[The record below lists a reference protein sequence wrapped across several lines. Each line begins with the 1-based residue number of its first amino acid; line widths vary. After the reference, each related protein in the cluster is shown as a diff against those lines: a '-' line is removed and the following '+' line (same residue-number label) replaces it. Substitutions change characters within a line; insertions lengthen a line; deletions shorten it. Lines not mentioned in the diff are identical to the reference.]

1 MSDHDTPRKKTTV
14 LSPEIHAVKRV
25 LRRHHLHSVCE
36 SAHCPNIADCFGKGT
51 ATFLVLGN
59 TCTRDCRFCN
69 ISHAEQL
76 APPDPE
82 EPENIARAVAE
93 LGLRYVVITSVT
105 RDDLPD
111 GGAGHLARTIAAVHA
126 RSEGTCIEVLTSDMQ
141 GDPAALAIIADA
153 RPDVFNH
160 NVETV
165 PRLYETVR
173 PQADYRRSLRV
184 ITFMKERRLATK
196 SGFMVG
202 LGESDEELRT
212 LLDDLYAAGCDIV
225 TVGQYFR
232 PSHAHLPVDRD
243 LTEEEFEKLR
253 AYGISVGLREIYAG
267 RFVRSSFNAAE
278 LFSATLR

>member
-1 MSDHDTPRKKTTV
+1 MSEDLVKKKTTV
-14 LSPEIHAVKRV
+14 LSPRVTEVKRL

-69 ISHAEQL
+69 ISHAEKL
-76 APPDPE
+76 APPDPA
-82 EPENIARAVAE
+82 EPEDLARAVAE
-93 LGLRYVVITSVT
+93 LGLRYVVITSVS

-111 GGAGHLARTIAAVHA
+111 GGAQHLARTIAAVRA
-126 RSEGTCIEVLTSDMQ
+126 KAGGTLIEVLTSDMQ
-141 GDPAALAIIADA
+141 GDPAALAVIADA

-160 NVETV
+160 NIETV
-165 PRLYETVR
+165 PRLYGTVR

-184 ITFMKERRLATK
+184 ITFMKERGLATK

-202 LGESDEELRT
+202 LGESDGELHAI
-212 LLDDLYAAGCDIV
+212 LNDLHAAGCDIV
-225 TVGQYFR
+225 TIGQYFR

-243 LTEEEFEKLR
+243 LTAEEFAALR
-253 AYGISVGLREIYAG
+253 AYGLSIGLREIYAG

-278 LFSATLR
+278 LFSATVR

>member
-1 MSDHDTPRKKTTV
+1 MSENLAKKKTTV
-14 LSPEIHAVKRV
+14 LSPQITEVKRL

-36 SAHCPNIADCFGKGT
+36 SAHCPNIGECFGKKT

-76 APPDPE
+76 ASPDPE

-93 LGLRYVVITSVT
+93 LRLRYVVVTSVS

-111 GGAGHLARTIAAVHA
+111 GGAGHLARTIAAVRA
-126 RSEGTCIEVLTSDMQ
+126 KTAGTLIEVLTSDMQ
-141 GDPAALAIIADA
+141 GDPAALAVIADA

-165 PRLYETVR
+165 PRLYEAVR

-184 ITFMKERRLATK
+184 ITFMKERGLTTK

-202 LGESDEELRT
+202 LGESDGELREI
-212 LLDDLYAAGCDIV
+212 LDDLRAAGCDIV
-225 TVGQYFR
+225 TIGQYFR
-232 PSHAHLPVDRD
+232 PSRAHLPVERD
-243 LTEEEFEKLR
+243 LTAEEFAALR
-253 AYGISVGLREIYAG
+253 AYGLSIGLREVFAG

-278 LFSATLR
+278 IFSATAR